1 MQRAEHVIDGCWG
14 QTDRQIDRQIFV
26 CTFLM
31 FYIYGLSIYQSII
44 NTWCDLFISILMCRA
59 IWPCRD
65 CVQEALEDS
74 LSEERCEFFGPTFR
88 DHMER
93 HMCHLHLYTCTITP
107 LHLHI
112 CKCKGVDAF
121 ACNYTFVFL
130 TVEDADD
137 DDKEKLNDQDNDDG
151 FDDNEDDD
159 EYEYMS
165 LNMNMNLC
173 IYVCVLMYIYIYTY
187 IYIYE
192 PLFGRNPSQVFDHFF
207 RNQFPS
213 SSNLAQVGP
222 FGGLWS
228 AASCDYFGSAS
239 CWPSPCNVAMHE
251 HQAGCGG
258 ELGWSNMS
266 REVSKNHGFQYQYDL
281 MTWMIWG
288 TFQKLPFNEDVREQ
302 WRFECFL
309 RS

>member
-1 MQRAEHVIDGCWG
+1 
-14 QTDRQIDRQIFV
+14 
-26 CTFLM
+26 
-31 FYIYGLSIYQSII
+31 
-44 NTWCDLFISILMCRA
+44 MCRA

-112 CKCKGVDAF
+112 CKCRGVDAF

-137 DDKEKLNDQDNDDG
+137 DDKEKLNDEDNDDG

-173 IYVCVLMYIYIYTY
+173 IYVCVCSYVYLYIHIYIYIWAALRK
-187 IYIYE
+187 E
-192 PLFGRNPSQVFDHFF
+192 PFAGFWSFF
-207 RNQFPS
+207 PQSISKF
-213 SSNLAQVGP
+213 V
-222 FGGLWS
+222 
-228 AASCDYFGSAS
+228 
-239 CWPSPCNVAMHE
+239 
-251 HQAGCGG
+251 
-258 ELGWSNMS
+258 ELGPGWSLWGPLICCLLRLLWLSLLLTLALQRRHARASGGVRRWIGMVQHVTGS
-266 REVSKNHGFQYQYDL
+266 LQKPWVSIPIWSHDL
-281 MTWMIWG
+281 DDLGYISETSI
-288 TFQKLPFNEDVREQ
+288 
-302 WRFECFL
+302 
-309 RS
+309 

>member
-1 MQRAEHVIDGCWG
+1 
-14 QTDRQIDRQIFV
+14 
-26 CTFLM
+26 
-31 FYIYGLSIYQSII
+31 
-44 NTWCDLFISILMCRA
+44 MCRA

-112 CKCKGVDAF
+112 CKCRGVDAF

-130 TVEDADD
+130 TAEDADD
-137 DDKEKLNDQDNDDG
+137 DDKEKLNDEDNDDG

-173 IYVCVLMYIYIYTY
+173 IYVCVLMYIYIH